1 VNYPNP
7 FQAGRESTSLEF
19 AASAGSD
26 LSLEIFNMMGQK
38 VYGRDFVIGE
48 PGTIPNT
55 DGVIRVF
62 WDGRN
67 NDGVTVAN
75 GGYVAIMK
83 VKADGRTFKR
93 KIAVVK

>member
-1 VNYPNP
+1 
-7 FQAGRESTSLEF
+7 
-19 AASAGSD
+19 
-26 LSLEIFNMMGQK
+26 
-38 VYGRDFVIGE
+38 VIGE